1 MTKKQLQDRFELL
14 GNILYHSRDRG
25 YFSSGQR
32 TCLNME
38 RSAIIRAINHI
49 ELDERD
55 TAKPSYTIP
64 EHLEVK
70 CKQVITDFKI

>member
-1 MTKKQLQDRFELL
+1 
-14 GNILYHSRDRG
+14 
-25 YFSSGQR
+25 
-32 TCLNME
+32 ME

-49 ELDERD
+49 ELDGKE